1 MSKEPNWLLI
11 PTEIKGYS
19 YGVEAYS
26 GNPWVELHGGFKTPE
41 EADAHRRALLR
52 EFGGYTNVKV
62 VRIETPE
69 VVPGPGKLP
78 KLPSVDRLQLNTE
91 LTEMLAGFGWEADDD
106 YLNELTHTIAD
117 DIEEHV

>member
-1 MSKEPNWLLI
+1 MSKQPNWLLI

-52 EFGGYTNVKV
+52 EFGGYTNAKV

-69 VVPGPGKLP
+69 VAVPGSRERTI
-78 KLPSVDRLQLNTE
+78 SVDRLQLNTE

-106 YLNELTHTIAD
+106 YLNDLTHTIAD